1 MTAHKSRKIHLTVLS
16 KPHFITKHI
25 IQYTIRKKIL
35 VIKKKKSSNGCT
47 FNSLRYSEN
56 HLQDHKNVLTDNE
69 SSPTWLLAKA
79 IILGE

>member
-35 VIKKKKSSNGCT
+35 VIKKKAAMAVLLTHSDILKIIFRTTKMYLLITNLLLLGC
-47 FNSLRYSEN
+47 
-56 HLQDHKNVLTDNE
+56 
-69 SSPTWLLAKA
+69 
-79 IILGE
+79 